1 MKESTIQQCIRILL
15 RDWKK
20 DQSRPTYHYAF
31 AIKKNRI
38 IAVGKNKPEYPSK
51 KAFVLG
57 RTYNIKK
64 WYMFPYLHAESDL
77 ITKLNS
83 YDINRHLELL
93 SLRINR
99 HGEFRLAKPCHNCQ
113 KLLDQLN
120 VTKITWS
127 CNCPDRSI
135 NNLILQSQHKITN
148 DIHMF
153 EHNPLA
159 SNKSRFLEN
168 LSSKS
173 SNI

>member
-38 IAVGKNKPEYPSK
+38 LAVGKNKPEYPSK

-57 RTYNIKK
+57 RTYSIQK
-64 WYMFPYLHAESDL
+64 WQVYPYLHAESDL
-77 ITKLNS
+77 VTKLN
-83 YDINRHLELL
+83 DEEINRQLELL

-120 VTKITWS
+120 INKITWS
-127 CNCPDRSI
+127 CNTPDRKL
-135 NNLILQSQHKITN
+135 NTLILQSQHKISVDVHNLTV
-148 DIHMF
+148 
-153 EHNPLA
+153 NPLA
-159 SNKSRFLEN
+159 SEKTPIY
-168 LSSKS
+168 LSSYQNKL
-173 SNI
+173 